1 MATQVPLRVGIA
13 GFGTIG
19 KVVAQYLNRGIDGVA
34 LAAVSA
40 RDIGRA
46 ERAMADFARPV
57 PVLPLAGWPRPIST
71 SSSNAP
77 RRRCCATSPSRRW
90 RRAAC

>member
-1 MATQVPLRVGIA
+1 MAARLPLRVGIA

-19 KVVAQYLNRGIDGVA
+19 KVVAAYIDRGIDGVA

-46 ERAMADFARPV
+46 ERAMAGFARPV
-57 PVLPLAGWPRPIST
+57 PVVPLPGWPRPIST

-77 RRRCCATSPSRRW
+77 RRRCCATSPSRR
-90 RRAAC
+90 